1 MLLGHTD
8 QVDGHSPHPGCFWV
22 KSAQLLEN
30 KRVEFF
36 AVPKSAQECERKEDR
51 SETHVETSRPGR
63 DLQSSPRVF
72 VSVASKGLSLAV
84 SLLFATFAW
93 RSISVAV
100 KRLKAMVG
108 TNLDRVGECHWTV
121 VSGEET
127 GRRESAR
134 DKRAR
139 MCGGTSRLSVNKH
152 GRE

>member
-1 MLLGHTD
+1 LRIKELSFSPCQRVCKNVKGKKIGLKHTLKRPD
-8 QVDGHSPHPGCFWV
+8 RVGISSP
-22 KSAQLLEN
+22 
-30 KRVEFF
+30 
-36 AVPKSAQECERKEDR
+36 
-51 SETHVETSRPGR
+51 
-63 DLQSSPRVF
+63 SPRVF

-108 TNLDRVGECHWTV
+108 SNLDRVGECHWTV

-134 DKRAR
+134 DRRAR

>member
-1 MLLGHTD
+1 MRCSLATLTKWMGTP
-8 QVDGHSPHPGCFWV
+8 PHPGCFWV
-22 KSAQLLEN
+22 KSAELLEN

-72 VSVASKGLSLAV
+72 V
-84 SLLFATFAW
+84 
-93 RSISVAV
+93 SVAV